1 MRRQLVPAVL
11 AFLVFT
17 VLVGVLYPLTI
28 TGVSQLAFGDRA
40 DGSLVRRD
48 GVVVGSSLLGQTFTG
63 PEWFH
68 PRPSAAGDGYDG
80 AASSASNLGPTN
92 EELLTTI
99 EERLAA
105 YRKLNG
111 LAPAARVPVDAV
123 TASASGLD
131 PRHLAGERPPAGA
144 ACRAGTAPR
153 AGGRARARRRAGHG
167 SHPRVHGRAA
177 GQRPRAQSRTRREIV
192 IPVN

>member
-17 VLVGVLYPLTI
+17 VLVGILYPLAI
-28 TGVSQLAFGDRA
+28 TGISQLAFGDRA

-48 GVVVGSSLLGQTFTG
+48 GVVVGSSLLGQPFTG

-92 EELLTTI
+92 EELLTPI

-105 YRKLNG
+105 YRRLNG
-111 LAPAARVPVDAV
+111 LAPGRGFRSTPSRRPPR
-123 TASASGLD
+123 AST
-131 PRHLAGERPPAGA
+131 RHLAGERPPAGA
-144 ACRAGTAPR
+144 ARRAGTAPR
-153 AGGRARARRRAGHG
+153 AGARARARRRADQDRTLGFMG
-167 SHPRVHGRAA
+167 EPRVNVLALNLALDAR
-177 GQRPRAQSRTRREIV
+177 S
-192 IPVN
+192 